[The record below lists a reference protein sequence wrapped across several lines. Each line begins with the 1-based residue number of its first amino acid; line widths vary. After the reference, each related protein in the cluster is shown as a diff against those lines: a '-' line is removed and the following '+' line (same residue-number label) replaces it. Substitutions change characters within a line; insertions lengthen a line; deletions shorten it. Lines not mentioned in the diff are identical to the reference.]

1 MIYKK
6 LHQISKEIMGKDLR
20 QENIEDSDTG
30 SISESVFFTKDFLK
44 SLSLLTQKMQH
55 SKENIQKN

>member
-20 QENIEDSDTG
+20 QENNEDFDG
-30 SISESVFFTKDFLK
+30 DSISESVFFTKDFLK
-44 SLSLLTQKMQH
+44 SLSLLTQKMQL
-55 SKENIQKN
+55 SKENFNRN